1 MSTGCA
7 QFVTASYYNRFP
19 ILKLS
24 VAWKH
29 SCTLVGI
36 SRASRLWN
44 TGRML
49 SRIISSV
56 ENPQRHFNFEPAKI
70 PPPPPIVPSHRSPSF
85 AYPPSSSS
93 PALIHPLFSLGRRRR
108 KFALNLS
115 NGWVEEGQI
124 ANKRDIY
131 IYILQIDIGRNAS
144 RISVDRVDIDGD
156 GSISMG
162 AIS

>member
-1 MSTGCA
+1 
-7 QFVTASYYNRFP
+7 
-19 ILKLS
+19 
-24 VAWKH
+24 
-29 SCTLVGI
+29 
-36 SRASRLWN
+36 
-44 TGRML
+44 ML

-70 PPPPPIVPSHRSPSF
+70 PPPPPPIVPSHRSPSF

-162 AIS
+162 AISWAGKKTVGYGMENKRTTRFHSDAVAAAFIDIQRNLRGR